1 MLSKLTSMIGE
12 TYKGIVMAK
21 GNKKSKVAIGVII
34 LFLIITFFPAI
45 LRSVVSKKHPQ
56 IDTWYIDETGRFT
69 DSPEVIITAEEN
81 FYNKTGIQPVV
92 YITSFSSNN
101 DASIVYD
108 ELFDDEE
115 HILIYIA
122 EIRVN
127 NGDFVYTEI
136 LDLNEPEANR
146 EYLYEVTGY
155 SKEVFIGSDTLD
167 NRELRILKRNLTLA
181 DIHGEFG
188 AYELATVINKAANEL
203 NRASLSSI
211 VYTAIE
217 TIRKIAPALLFISTI
232 VIIVRVANKTSNKT
246 EYSQTPTYTPAEISE
261 PVVSKEVKAKPI
273 WETTTPA
280 VTAEPIPEPTPETT
294 PEATPAVETIVEP
307 NISAIDNQLFDIKPI
322 EPIKIEPVNF
332 DFDANNIIDTNIDT
346 NFDDWGN
353 L

>member
-1 MLSKLTSMIGE
+1 
-12 TYKGIVMAK
+12 MAK
-21 GNKKSKVAIGVII
+21 GNKKSKVAVGVII
-34 LFLIITFFPAI
+34 LFLIIAFFPAI
-45 LRSVVSKKHPQ
+45 MRSVVSRKHPQ
-56 IDTWYIDETGRFT
+56 IDTWYIDETGCFT

-127 NGDFVYTEI
+127 NGDYVYTEI
-136 LDLNEPEANR
+136 PNLNDPEASR

-188 AYELATVINKAANEL
+188 PYELATVINKAANEL

-211 VYTAIE
+211 VFTAIE
-217 TIRKIAPALLFISTI
+217 TIRKIAPALLFIGTI

-246 EYSQTPTYTPAEISE
+246 EYSQTPTEYTPAEVSK
-261 PVVSKEVKAKPI
+261 PDVSKEEKAKPI

-280 VTAEPIPEPTPETT
+280 VTAEPIPEPTPE
-294 PEATPAVETIVEP
+294 ATPAVETIVEP
-307 NISAIDNQLFDIKPI
+307 EISAIDNQLIDIKPI